1 MHCPFGTKIDQLSD
15 RPMVKNRSSYSKKK
29 DNNNKEN
36 KKERNKITS
45 KRHEELSK
53 VHQLQAP
60 ISIW

>member
-15 RPMVKNRSSYSKKK
+15 RPMVKKLLFKKKK
-29 DNNNKEN
+29 DNNNKEI

>member
-15 RPMVKNRSSYSKKK
+15 RPVVKKLLFLKK
-29 DNNNKEN
+29 DNNNKEI
-36 KKERNKITS
+36 KKERNKITA
-45 KRHEELSK
+45 KRHEELRK